1 MEIPPGLEK
10 FLNSI
15 GISTSRLKWRLY
27 EREKERAARAAHEK
41 VLEERGEEPGSGRR
55 SRLPSSLH
63 WLNYEH
69 KYCPRCR
76 QIVDRDES
84 KCPHCGASVPPAAL
98 YKIMRLLGE
107 IAPGGAAVMS
117 IFMGVMVMLYIISIF
132 MGGPGAIL
140 QPTGPEMIRFGAL
153 NPWLVIDGD
162 WWRIMSFGLVHSGLI
177 HIGFN
182 TMALAQLGPMIESEI
197 GPSRMLVVIT
207 VSQLTSGLAC
217 QFFGRSVIGASGWL
231 FGLLGFG
238 ITWNH
243 RHGGSRI
250 SMRDQFAKWAFFAFA
265 IGFILNFSNTGHL
278 GGLVG
283 GALMGWI
290 CDLTPARKTAWTGL
304 WKWLV
309 WPSLGLWLATCYFL
323 FRSIF

>member
-15 GISTSRLKWRLY
+15 GISTSRLKWRLWA
-27 EREKERAARAAHEK
+27 REKERAERAEHEK
-41 VLEERGEEPGSGRR
+41 VLQERGEEPGSGRR
-55 SRLPSSLH
+55 TRLPSSLR

-69 KYCPRCR
+69 KYCPSCE

-84 KCPHCGASVPPAAL
+84 KCPHCGASVPPAAV
-98 YKIMRLLGE
+98 YKLMRLLRSV
-107 IAPGGAAVMS
+107 APGGGATMS
-117 IFMGVMVMLYIISIF
+117 IFLGVIVMLYVISIF
-132 MGGPGAIL
+132 MGGPGAIFS
-140 QPTGPEMIRFGAL
+140 PTPSSTLRFGAL
-153 NPWLVIDGD
+153 HPWLVADGD

-182 TMALAQLGPMIESEI
+182 VMALTQLGPMIEREI
-197 GPSRMLVVIT
+197 GPARMLVLIT
-207 VSQLTSGLAC
+207 VSQLASGLAC
-217 QFFGRSVIGASGWL
+217 YFLDRPVVGASGWL

-243 RHGGSRI
+243 RHGGSRLA
-250 SMRDQFAKWAFFAFA
+250 MRDQFAKWAFYGGV
-265 IGFILNFSNTGHL
+265 IGLIMGWSTTAHL

-290 CDLTPARKTAWTGL
+290 CDISPARKTVWTGL
-304 WKWLV
+304 WQGLV
-309 WPSLGLWLATCYFL
+309 WLSLGVWLATCFYL